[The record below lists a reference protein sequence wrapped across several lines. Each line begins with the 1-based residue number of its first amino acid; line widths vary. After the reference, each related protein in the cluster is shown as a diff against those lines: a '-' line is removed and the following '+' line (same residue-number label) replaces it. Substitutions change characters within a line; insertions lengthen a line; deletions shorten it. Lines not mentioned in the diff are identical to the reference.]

1 MIFYERS
8 RFATCPW
15 EQWNAYLHS
24 YHKNRPVSAIQPESG
39 GSYLTFV

>member
-1 MIFYERS
+1 MIFHERS

-15 EQWNAYLHS
+15 ERGNAYLHS

>member
-1 MIFYERS
+1 MIFHERS
-8 RFATCPW
+8 RFATCQQ
-15 EQWNAYLHS
+15 EQGNAYLRS